1 MDDNTGRRRS
11 TWLRATASAA
21 AAAALLG
28 GCGAGDDK
36 AAEPSPSASAGSAA
50 PTAVG
55 SPSPPAST
63 SSTGGGTA
71 ALTPFEADPAAVP
84 RTGRQA
90 EALAQAV
97 ALQPQA
103 WGADF
108 RAQQPAASTPG
119 TVAVLDAQCRWQRQ
133 TLPKSVLAS
142 LSRYSELPGVGGK
155 GTIKVTSAVT
165 VHATVRDADQ
175 LLSTT
180 LEEPLRCP
188 VQQVR
193 TDEQIAGLMST
204 ASPYGQG
211 GNTYADDEVIEAG
224 SYLTGTVAQTYR
236 WQVARLGTVTVAVS
250 VMGAKGYK
258 NDELQQYVSPA
269 LYKMLERVASELG
282 GTRGQN

>member
-50 PTAVG
+50 PTASG
-55 SPSPPAST
+55 SPSPAASA
-63 SSTGGGTA
+63 SSTGGGKA

-97 ALQPQA
+97 ALEPQA
-103 WGADF
+103 WGSNF
-108 RAQQPAASTPG
+108 RAQQPAASAPG
-119 TVAVLDAQCRWQRQ
+119 TVAVLDAQCRWQRRP
-133 TLPKSVLAS
+133 LPKTVLAS
-142 LSRYSELPGVGGK
+142 LSRYSELPGAGGK
-155 GTIKVTSAVT
+155 GMVKVTAAVT

-175 LLSTT
+175 QLSTT

-193 TDEQIAGLMST
+193 TDEQIAGLMSA

-211 GNTYADDEVIEAG
+211 GNTYADDQVVEIG
-224 SYLTGTVAQTYR
+224 SYLTGTSAQTYR
-236 WQVARLGTVTVAVS
+236 WTVARLGTVTVAVS
-250 VMGAKGYK
+250 VMGATGYK
-258 NDELQQYVSPA
+258 PYELEQFSSQGLST
-269 LYKMLERVASELG
+269 MLSRVESELG
-282 GTRGQN
+282 GKS